1 MTRARGPQVYQ
12 SISRIM
18 EELARKGIPKAR
30 TNRQDG
36 YDYRSIDDVLNAL
49 APSLARHRICVLPRV
64 LKRQSEQCVGLA
76 GTSLVSVRVLVAYD
90 IVSSRDASVHTV
102 RSWGEALD
110 PGDKGTAKALS
121 SAYKGAML
129 QVFCI
134 PVAGEDAD
142 ATSHKVIIPA
152 SLPRPAQGWVAW
164 STDILDMIRVCESCE
179 ALDRV
184 RTRYE
189 ALLHGLRRECPD
201 LYAQVGNL
209 FTARASQL
217 ATPSVPPGKAAKNI
231 LEEAD
236 D

>member
-1 MTRARGPQVYQ
+1 MITVRSMMCSMHLHPRWPVTAYASSLGCLSDNPSNASGLQV
-12 SISRIM
+12 
-18 EELARKGIPKAR
+18 P
-30 TNRQDG
+30 
-36 YDYRSIDDVLNAL
+36 
-49 APSLARHRICVLPRV
+49 
-64 LKRQSEQCVGLA
+64 
-76 GTSLVSVRVLVAYD
+76 LVSVRVLVAYD